1 MKSMVRVS
9 GCERLRFPNP
19 SQMRVCIAIPGGS
32 LEVRKR
38 WSGFMIVDGVD
49 EWLLPVSVDRA
60 SRIVR
65 SKQLDGK
72 CQQRLVSYLTNE
84 EWGVRAELVG

>member
-1 MKSMVRVS
+1 MKSVVRIS
-9 GCERLRFPNP
+9 DCEKLRFPRP
-19 SQMRVCIAIPGGS
+19 SQLRFHIEIPGGS

-38 WSGFMIVDGVD
+38 WSGFMIVDGAD

-65 SKQLDGK
+65 SKHLDGK
-72 CQQRLVSYLTNE
+72 CRQRLVSYLSNE
-84 EWGVRAELVG
+84 EWGARAELVG